1 MIKYNA
7 TATLLLSAD
16 HRLAAKR
23 VRDEIAAMPDQ
34 ATAVALIESLPQN
47 KRLSLAD

>member
-1 MIKYNA
+1 MIRDA
-7 TATLLLSAD
+7 AAALLLSAD

-23 VRDEIAAMPDQ
+23 VRDEIAVLPDQ
-34 ATAVALIESLPQN
+34 AIAVALIESLPQN